1 MRATFPT
8 PRLLK
13 DPKVSM
19 INIYLLTR
27 YLRETM
33 YIQCLAL
40 WHQATGEQPEKGVVL
55 GGLYSFGPP
64 APKGQMSS
72 LGAMSAAGLRM
83 ETPHHLLE
91 T

>member
-13 DPKVSM
+13 DPKVNM
-19 INIYLLTR
+19 ININLLIR

-33 YIQCLAL
+33 YIQCLAR
-40 WHQATGEQPEKGVVL
+40 WHQELREQPEKGVML
-55 GGLYSFGPP
+55 AGLYSFGPP
-64 APKGQMSS
+64 APKGQLSF
-72 LGAMSAAGLRM
+72 LGALSAAGLRV